1 MALNGLH
8 VTCAPIANFQSV
20 ALMKRPAWSHTMAN
34 PGSTTLKAPSVP
46 MIAFEVRSSVDAFV
60 AIGPNPDASPDG
72 EGRIFVAANVSR
84 QIFCDAGDKLAWI
97 AA

>member
-8 VTCAPIANFQSV
+8 VTCAPIANYQSV
-20 ALMKRPAWSHTMAN
+20 ALMKRPAWSHTMATS
-34 PGSTTLKAPSVP
+34 GVTTLKAPSVP

-60 AIGPNPDASPDG
+60 AIGPTPDAPPDG
-72 EGRIFVAANVSR
+72 EGRIFVAANVTR
-84 QIFCDAGDKLAWI
+84 QIFCDPGDKLAWL